1 MCASSCAITASICCS
16 SMPVSALMGSRTIG
30 RNHPRTA
37 GASRRWHSQYRMT
50 RSSPILRCRAMH
62 LSCSSCPIGLISFR
76 RILSINSKP
85 PAVLKLK
92 TRTPRNHN
100 STSQSMAV
108 GCALRDAAAGAPE
121 TAATT
126 ACCAA
131 FPANGKEPCAPDR
144 TAGMVSR
151 CSHTKVITG
160 EAIISASVPTASAT
174 ANNAASAA
182 PCQMKCSRVHPSTL
196 ISSGEIQCAKFVIA
210 FSLRTHPAGGA
221 VRPVLSW
228 TFAGLPAHESS
239 IRSRSPRKPGVA
251 RRPRAAASSP
261 PPADKLR
268 RRGHAALRFCV
279 QFLLP
284 SLFAGVSGA
293 WCIQATFA
301 RAAPRKPRAPWKG
314 LASTRREVFRAPKPS
329 VSVEFPGSCGEANTK
344 TFVLS
349 TKIFVVLSAPRYG
362 LSPRFVL
369 YRLQHQRESVLGIP
383 DDYNLGIRARCQFL
397 RGFDALPFEQ
407 LRADPRGHDLLEV
420 RDALRFDALAFRLL
434 LLFLQNEAH
443 PKRVLLG
450 LLLGL
455 DRAFEHRRQLH
466 VAQKHVFDDH
476 AARRELRLQLILN
489 LLLHQF
495 TRIGVQCI
503 RRMRRRGGAYCCPQC
518 RLHNLLRVIIA
529 DGLVNVRGLVLV
541 QPEKQRSVQ
550 RKNESFIR
558 RNVGALFHRLRLNG
572 KFLHGF
578 QRIDQMDPFGQSFS
592 GHAPEQRQHSYVSGW
607 NRSRARHQ
615 QDDHQHHNRYL
626 Q

>member
-1 MCASSCAITASICCS
+1 MIEQQCFDGDLKEIHEAIQPAN
-16 SMPVSALMGSRTIG
+16 VRQLM
-30 RNHPRTA
+30 RNHRFDLLLVHA
-37 GASRRWHSQYRMT
+37 GQRPHGQQNYRPKP
-50 RSSPILRCRAMH
+50 SENGWSIQAVAFAIPDDAIEPHPPLQSHAP
-62 LSCSSCPIGLISFR
+62 SCSSCPIGLISFR

-160 EAIISASVPTASAT
+160 EAIISASVPTASAYRAAALRQAAIAT

-221 VRPVLSW
+221 VRPVLSS
-228 TFAGLPAHESS
+228 TFAGPPAHESS

-279 QFLLP
+279 PFLLP
-284 SLFAGVSGA
+284 SLFAGVSGP

-301 RAAPRKPRAPWKG
+301 RAAPRKPPAPWKG
-314 LASTRREVFRAPKPS
+314 LASTSREVFRAPKPS

-369 YRLQHQRESVLGIP
+369 SRLQHQRESVLGIP

-495 TRIGVQCI
+495 ARIRIQRI
-503 RRMRRRGGAYCCPQC
+503 RRMRRRGCADRSAQR
-518 RLHNLLRVIIA
+518 RLHDLLGVIVA
-529 DGLVNVRGLVLV
+529 YGLVNVG
-541 QPEKQRSVQ
+541 S
-550 RKNESFIR
+550 
-558 RNVGALFHRLRLNG
+558 
-572 KFLHGF
+572 
-578 QRIDQMDPFGQSFS
+578 
-592 GHAPEQRQHSYVSGW
+592 
-607 NRSRARHQ
+607 
-615 QDDHQHHNRYL
+615 
-626 Q
+626 